1 MTESSKQQITRRALL
16 VTGVEPAGKTT
27 FYKEWRGKFGDE
39 AWSQL
44 EKTSGK
50 LV

>member
-1 MTESSKQQITRRALL
+1 LTESSKHKITRRALL
-16 VTGVEPAGKTT
+16 RTGVEPAGKTT
-27 FYKEWRGKFGDE
+27 SYKEWKAKFGDE

>member
-1 MTESSKQQITRRALL
+1 LTESSKQQITRRALL
-16 VTGVEPAGKTT
+16 TTGVEAAGKTT
-27 FYKEWRGKFGDE
+27 FYKEWKGKFGDE
-39 AWSQL
+39 AWAHL